1 MSEVVMNRIDD
12 RLIHGQVMVTWV
24 GMRRCNT
31 IWIVDDDVANNS
43 MMLDI
48 FSFAAPAGI
57 KIDAFTVDQAIN
69 QLSSLSPDQGNKRI
83 ILLVKYPETF
93 VRLVEGGYTPEDI
106 NYGAMANKSVDPKA
120 AIEVAPNC
128 MLSPQDIEFTEK
140 LHNNGIRI
148 WIQLVPHG
156 GHKVVE
162 WEDARKKAGLS

>member
-1 MSEVVMNRIDD
+1 MSEIVMNRIDD

-31 IWIVDDDVANNS
+31 IWIVDDDVANNP

-48 FSFAAPAGI
+48 FSFAAPPGI
-57 KIDAFTVDQAIN
+57 KIEAFTVDKAKE
-69 QLSSLSPDQGNKRI
+69 QLGNISPDEGKKRI
-83 ILLVKYPETF
+83 ILLGKHPKTF
-93 VRLVEGGYTPEDI
+93 VRLVEGGYLPEDI

-120 AIEVAPNC
+120 AKEVAPNC
-128 MLSPQDIEFTEK
+128 MLSPEDIEDTETLYNK
-140 LHNNGIRI
+140 GIHI
-148 WIQLVPHG
+148 WIQLVPTG